1 MRIKIEEIFKWK
13 RILINYNFI
22 LDIFLC
28 LYSYSIFFLII
39 ILCDFLFFS
48 F

>member
-22 LDIFLC
+22 HDIFLC
-28 LYSYSIFFLII
+28 LYSVFIFFLII